1 MTVTDPFAET
11 TDEAQSAETVLDT
24 PPAEAPKK
32 RTAKTTEVVPSASTE
47 SKVVVTLKGGSG
59 FDAPWIVIHAVS
71 VDDAYEQF
79 DGKLAELMT
88 KVQAAG
94 KHFAGLAPAKS
105 GGERS
110 ASAPPR
116 GAVEPPAGTPPA
128 PGPDWQY
135 KTGVGKNG
143 KTWKA
148 WMPPRDSDE
157 SPVWL

>member
-1 MTVTDPFAET
+1 MTVTDPFA
-11 TDEAQSAETVLDT
+11 DEAQGETVLDA
-24 PPAEAPKK
+24 PPVEAPKK
-32 RTAKTTEVVPSASTE
+32 RPAAKAAAPTDEG
-47 SKVVVTLKGGSG
+47 KVVVTLKGGSG
-59 FDAPWIVIHAVS
+59 FDAPWIVIHATS

-105 GGERS
+105 GGS
-110 ASAPPR
+110 PSPSAPPR